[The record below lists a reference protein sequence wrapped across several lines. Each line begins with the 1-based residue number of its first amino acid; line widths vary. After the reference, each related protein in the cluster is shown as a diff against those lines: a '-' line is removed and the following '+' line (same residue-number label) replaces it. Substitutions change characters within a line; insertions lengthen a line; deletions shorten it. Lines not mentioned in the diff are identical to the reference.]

1 MSVIF
6 NTLRWKNILSTGNI
20 FTEVSLQTT
29 GTTLIVGTNGAGK
42 STILDALT
50 FALFGKT
57 FRNINKPQLVNSIN
71 KKDAVVELEFT
82 TQNKNYKIVRGL
94 KPNIF
99 EVYCNDVLLNQSADI
114 RDYQEI
120 LEKQILR
127 INYKSF
133 CQVVILGSA
142 SFIPFMQLPTG
153 QRRAI
158 IEDLL
163 DLEVFT
169 TMNNLLRDKIQINS
183 QAIIDSNYRKEL
195 IEQKI
200 NLVKQHLGELR
211 KKNDEF
217 VKQKRATIADLKSSL
232 LEKEQ
237 DKETL
242 SAEIQDLESKAEDH
256 ISIQRKLTKLNT
268 LKAQME
274 AKSNQL
280 SKEIEFFKNHD
291 SCPTCKQTIDDIFK
305 CETVDDRSSQIA
317 ELENGLTLLLEKY
330 NKTNEKLQETFDLNN
345 NINKLKSDFYVLTTK
360 ISHYQSQIISLE
372 DEIKQ
377 ATKIVKDS
385 STETIGDLENERLT
399 ILQEYN
405 KIQEEKHVLS
415 AAALMLKDGGIKT
428 KIINQYIPVINK
440 LINKYLAEF
449 DLFCEFQLDEQFNET
464 IKSRYR
470 DVFTY
475 ASFSE
480 GEKQKIDLAMLF
492 TWRAVAKLR
501 NSLSTNLLIL
511 DEVFDSSLDGTAAD
525 DLLKIVNNIA
535 KDSNVFIISHRD
547 QLFEK
552 FDNTIK
558 FVKHKNFSSIEA

>member
-6 NTLRWKNILSTGNI
+6 ETIRWKNILSTGNI
-20 FTEVSLQTT
+20 FTEVNLKTT
-29 GTTLIVGTNGAGK
+29 GTTLIVGPNGAGK

-82 TQNKNYKIVRGL
+82 TQNKNYKIVRGI
-94 KPNIF
+94 KPTVF
-99 EVYCNDVLLNQSADI
+99 EVYCNDTLLNQSADI

-120 LEKQILR
+120 LEKQILK

-142 SFIPFMQLPTG
+142 SFVPFMQLPTG

-169 TMNNLLRDKIQINS
+169 TMNNLLKDKIQVNS
-183 QAIIDSNYRKEL
+183 QAIIDCDYKKEL
-195 IEQKI
+195 IGQKI
-200 NLVKQHLGELR
+200 NLVKQHLDELR

-217 VKQKRATIADLKSSL
+217 VKQKRATINDLKTNL
-232 LEKEQ
+232 AEREK

-242 SAEIQDLESKAEDH
+242 SAEIKELESKIEDH
-256 ISIQRKLTKLNT
+256 TYINMKLTRLNT

-274 AKSNQL
+274 AKTNQL
-280 SKEIEFFKNHD
+280 TKEIEFFRNHD
-291 SCPTCKQTIDDIFK
+291 SCPTCKQTIDNTFK
-305 CETVDDRSSQIA
+305 CETVDDRSGQIL
-317 ELENGLTLLLEKY
+317 ELENGLTLLLQKY
-330 NKTNEKLQETFDLNN
+330 NETNEKLQQAFDLNN
-345 NINKLKSDFYVLTTK
+345 KINKLKSDFYVLTTN
-360 ISHYQSQIISLE
+360 ISHYQSQIVSLE
-372 DEIKQ
+372 NEINQ
-377 ATKIVKDS
+377 ATKVVKDS
-385 STETIGDLENERLT
+385 SAETIGDLEKEQLT
-399 ILQEYN
+399 ISEEYN

-501 NSLSTNLLIL
+501 NSLNTNLLIL
-511 DEVFDSSLDGTAAD
+511 DEVFDSSLDGAAAD

-552 FDNTIK
+552 FDNIIK
-558 FVKHKNFSSIEA
+558 FVKHKNFSSIEV